1 MVVDPWLKP
10 LKLFVVVAG
19 VLILLGSG
27 TLAWLLATGA
37 ARGRAVVET
46 TAATS
51 PASAPPALPPPSAPA
66 EPIQADLPLPAGA
79 AIVDLVAEG
88 DRILLLL
95 RTATG
100 EDYLAVVDAATGSRR
115 ALLRIVPERR

>member
-27 TLAWLLATGA
+27 TLAWLLASGA
-37 ARGRAVVET
+37 ARGR
-46 TAATS
+46 TAAEPVS
-51 PASAPPALPPPSAPA
+51 AGASAPIAATAAAS
-66 EPIQADLPLPAGA
+66 EPILADLPLPAGA

-100 EDYLAVVDAATGSRR
+100 EDYLAVVDAATGRRR